1 NSEIVLPIVK
11 NNQLLGVLDIDSPLF
26 NRFDEVDQL
35 WLEKIRDA
43 IVQEIN

>member
-1 NSEIVLPIVK
+1 
-11 NNQLLGVLDIDSPLF
+11 LF
-26 NRFDEVDQL
+26 NRFNEVDQL